1 MISTPVLDMDTLIVY
16 ADSKLIIV
24 LNINYSAMI
33 GNSIGLS
40 ISLPKELVQLIEAV
54 RTERQDPTR
63 SDTIR
68 VLLLEALASK
78 SYLTPPQKKALGVR
92 G

>member
-1 MISTPVLDMDTLIVY
+1 MDTLIVY